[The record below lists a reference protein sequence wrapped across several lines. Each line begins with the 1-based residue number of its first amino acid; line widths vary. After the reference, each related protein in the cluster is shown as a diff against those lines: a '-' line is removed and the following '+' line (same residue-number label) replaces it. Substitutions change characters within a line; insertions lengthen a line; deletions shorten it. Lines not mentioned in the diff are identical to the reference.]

1 MMWHMILTA
10 MKRRNASRITI
21 LLISVPALALSGC
34 AAAGPPI
41 SIDRGGGE
49 AVSVSAVDQEDFV
62 EALGAGDVNAQ
73 QDAAYY
79 YLIDP
84 PLPSSTENAAVL
96 ISTSV
101 LPADSRLQLLNREG
115 TEVDSLRLPAVP
127 AALETGRREHVLHP
141 GDEAGIRGVTIIP
154 PPGWEPPETSE
165 RDEPVASLSVSPR
178 FFGAALTADS
188 VRLGAGSAFSVTR
201 GASLEWTVE
210 LPAGRMGSGAT
221 GDAVAAE
228 GRLEIDYVTDG
239 DAGAPS
245 AGAGTAALERWVTLD
260 LAGPAA
266 ADAATGGSGDTTGG
280 RAAVSYRARLT
291 AGSGTIAIPGPSLG
305 FVPAV
310 VRVSSVDSGVALRR
324 VQWHE
329 TTARSLSSRP
339 GAADRGG
346 EADRAGPGRADIKA
360 PIPADLA
367 TILSSYPRSAWRRDA
382 FEVFSWSAYPDILVF
397 DTADYATQARL
408 FRRLA
413 FFVEKRGF
421 RGRLLSDEEL
431 SGRHGWNAHNYR
443 PQGLAEFFTQAE
455 SEAVALNAEEE
466 LLRELLLANG
476 VIRRAAD
483 GYAPGTGGILSIS
496 QSSYPLLRELLITH
510 EAYHGVFYEE
520 EAFRDGVTEIWTGL
534 SEAERSYWR
543 GLLSYMTYDPADE
556 YLMINEFQAYLM
568 QQPLDRVRGYLR
580 GVLAPRFANARP
592 ARRQEIERFLAEHP
606 DSFVRAARAVE
617 ELLSVFSPLAPGDV
631 LLLRPAD
638 GEA

>member
-1 MMWHMILTA
+1 MIRHMILAA
-10 MKRRNASRITI
+10 MKRRNASRISI
-21 LLISVPALALSGC
+21 LLVAVPALALSGC

-41 SIDRGGGE
+41 SVDRGDGE
-49 AVSVSAVDQEDFV
+49 AVSVSAVDQKDFV
-62 EALGAGDVNAQ
+62 EALGAGDG
-73 QDAAYY
+73 DAEQEPVYR

-84 PLPSSTENAAVL
+84 ALSSGTENTAVL
-96 ISTSV
+96 VSTSV
-101 LPADSRLQLLNREG
+101 LPAGSRLQLLNREG

-127 AALETGRREHVLHP
+127 AAMETGRREHVLHP
-141 GDEAGIRGVTIIP
+141 SDAAGIRGVTIIP
-154 PPGWEPPETSE
+154 PPDWEPPETAAS
-165 RDEPVASLSVSPR
+165 DAPVASLSVSAR
-178 FFGAALTADS
+178 FFGAVLTADA
-188 VRLGAGSAFSVTR
+188 VRLGAGSALSVTR
-201 GASLEWTVE
+201 GSSLEWTVE
-210 LPAGRMGSGAT
+210 LPAGRMVSRASGDDAT
-221 GDAVAAE
+221 AH
-228 GRLEIDYVTDG
+228 GRLEIDYVTDVEG
-239 DAGAPS
+239 DAAIDDGADAPTDGAP
-245 AGAGTAALERWVTLD
+245 ERWVTLD
-260 LAGPAA
+260 LARPATG
-266 ADAATGGSGDTTGG
+266 DAATGNATSTDRRTS
-280 RAAVSYRARLT
+280 VSYRARLS
-291 AGSGTIAIPGPSLG
+291 AGSGTIAIPGPALG

-310 VRVSSVDSGVALRR
+310 VTVSSVDSGVAVRR

-329 TTARSLSSRP
+329 TTARTDPR
-339 GAADRGG
+339 
-346 EADRAGPGRADIKA
+346 RADINA

-367 TILSSYPRSAWRRDA
+367 TILSSYPRSAWRRDE

-397 DTADYATQARL
+397 DTADYGTQARL

-443 PQGLAEFFTQAE
+443 PEGLATFFTQAE
-455 SEAVALNAEEE
+455 AEAFGLNAEEE

-476 VIRRAAD
+476 VIRRATD
-483 GYAPGTGGILSIS
+483 GYAPGKGGILSIS

-520 EAFRDGVTEIWTGL
+520 EGFRDGVREIWNGL
-534 SEAERSYWR
+534 SEAERTYWR

-568 QQPLDRVRGYLR
+568 QQPLDRVRGHLR

-592 ARRQEIERFLAEHP
+592 AQRQEIERFLAEHP
-606 DSFVRAARAVE
+606 DTFIRAARAVE
-617 ELLSVFSPLAPGDV
+617 ELLGAFSPLGPGDV

>member
-1 MMWHMILTA
+1 
-10 MKRRNASRITI
+10 
-21 LLISVPALALSGC
+21 
-34 AAAGPPI
+34 
-41 SIDRGGGE
+41 
-49 AVSVSAVDQEDFV
+49 
-62 EALGAGDVNAQ
+62 
-73 QDAAYY
+73 
-79 YLIDP
+79 
-84 PLPSSTENAAVL
+84 
-96 ISTSV
+96 
-101 LPADSRLQLLNREG
+101 
-115 TEVDSLRLPAVP
+115 
-127 AALETGRREHVLHP
+127 
-141 GDEAGIRGVTIIP
+141 
-154 PPGWEPPETSE
+154 
-165 RDEPVASLSVSPR
+165 
-178 FFGAALTADS
+178 
-188 VRLGAGSAFSVTR
+188 
-201 GASLEWTVE
+201 
-210 LPAGRMGSGAT
+210 
-221 GDAVAAE
+221 
-228 GRLEIDYVTDG
+228 
-239 DAGAPS
+239 
-245 AGAGTAALERWVTLD
+245 
-260 LAGPAA
+260 
-266 ADAATGGSGDTTGG
+266 
-280 RAAVSYRARLT
+280 
-291 AGSGTIAIPGPSLG
+291 
-305 FVPAV
+305 
-310 VRVSSVDSGVALRR
+310 

-329 TTARSLSSRP
+329 ATARTNPSDP
-339 GAADRGG
+339 AV
-346 EADRAGPGRADIKA
+346 PGRADINA

-443 PQGLAEFFTQAE
+443 PQGLADFFTQAE

-520 EAFRDGVTEIWTGL
+520 EAFRDGVTEIWNGL